1 MDDMI
6 EVIKT
11 LPSYK
16 QYTEFSNDIDNDLSE
31 YSNYCDVIKS
41 HFAKYPEL
49 ETVCK
54 KFARNF
60 TSISTV
66 QLHNNIKDKRCDYLN
81 YWVYDQL
88 INNINGRSDLIYY
101 DAFPK
106 ILILWNSMKN
116 MNFWTNKCNSDD
128 ILPHVT
134 VTDFVNRKDLHDYC
148 EDCETIKN
156 EIIKLNNGCNEYCN
170 FLLSK
175 VDLFKHFDGICPNAN
190 TSKCPKFFATCK
202 KCNPETLFKELNCKK
217 KTECNATPNVPSTRL
232 GKEGQALQGHALP
245 KEHAL
250 QEGHVLQEQTSQQVW
265 REIPTTEE
273 DNPAPFKFELSSYNS
288 NLILASPLF
297 GALSFLFFYKF
308 TPLGTWVDTN
318 ILRKKKNIA
327 HNFDENMMREL
338 FEHQNERLDI
348 DLQNRRYNLIY
359 NPSLNL

>member
-1 MDDMI
+1 MDDTT
-6 EVIKT
+6 EVLKT

-16 QYTEFSNDIDNDLSE
+16 QYTEFNNDIDNDLNR
-31 YSNYCDVIKS
+31 YSKYCEAINS
-41 HFAKYPEL
+41 YFAQYPGL
-49 ETVCK
+49 DTVCK

-60 TSISTV
+60 TSFSTV
-66 QLHNNIKDKRCDYLN
+66 FLRDNSKDKRCDYLN
-81 YWVYDQL
+81 YWVYDQI
-88 INNINGRSDLIYY
+88 INIIKGKSDHIYY
-101 DAFPK
+101 KAFPK
-106 ILILWNSMKN
+106 ILTVWNNMESMRY
-116 MNFWTNKCNSDD
+116 FTNKCNRDNILLHRDVKEFVKWKD
-128 ILPHVT
+128 I
-134 VTDFVNRKDLHDYC
+134 HDYC
-148 EDCETIKN
+148 EDCQTIKR
-156 EIIKLNNGCNEYCN
+156 EIINLNNGCNKYCN

-175 VDLFKHFDGICPNAN
+175 VDLFNHFNNICPNED
-190 TSKCPKFFATCK
+190 THKCPKFFVTCE

-348 DLQNRRYNLIY
+348 DLQNRRYNFIY

>member
-1 MDDMI
+1 MDDTT
-6 EVIKT
+6 EVLKT

-16 QYTEFSNDIDNDLSE
+16 QYTEFNNDIDNDLNR
-31 YSNYCDVIKS
+31 YSKYCDVIKS
-41 HFAKYPEL
+41 HFAKYPGL
-49 ETVCK
+49 DTVCK

-60 TSISTV
+60 TSLSTV
-66 QLHNNIKDKRCDYLN
+66 FLHDNIKDKRCDYLN
-81 YWVYDQL
+81 YWAYDQ
-88 INNINGRSDLIYY
+88 IIDIINGRSDLIYY

-106 ILILWNSMKN
+106 ILTVWNSMKN

-190 TSKCPKFFATCK
+190 TSECPKFFVTCK
-202 KCNPETLFKELNCKK
+202 ECNPETLFKELQCKEK
-217 KTECNATPNVPSTRL
+217 KECIATPKVPRT
-232 GKEGQALQGHALP
+232 GVETEGQTLKEEHALQGH
-245 KEHAL
+245 
-250 QEGHVLQEQTSQQVW
+250 VSQEQTSQEDG
-265 REIPTTEE
+265 RESPITGE
-273 DNPAPFKFELSSYNS
+273 DNSAPFKFELSSYNS

-297 GALSFLFFYKF
+297 GSLFFLFFYKF

-318 ILRKKKNIA
+318 ILRKKKNITY
-327 HNFDENMMREL
+327 NFDENMMREL
-338 FEHQNERLDI
+338 FEHQNEHLDI